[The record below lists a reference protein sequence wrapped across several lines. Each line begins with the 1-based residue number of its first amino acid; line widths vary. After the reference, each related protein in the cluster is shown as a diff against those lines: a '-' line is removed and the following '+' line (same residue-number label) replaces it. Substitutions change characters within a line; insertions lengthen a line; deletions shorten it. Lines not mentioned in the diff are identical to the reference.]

1 METSPESGMH
11 SWEGFSF
18 DLGLRKGR
26 SDGTENILT
35 PMWLCVVCV
44 FDSESFVRVPF
55 FWGGGTSFYWYSKHI
70 FNFWNLLEVLVSGLE
85 IPWIRLDGG
94 IFVELNIWF
103 PFNMNYLI
111 LLWIHPKSWTA
122 RPWKMMAKEDDP
134 FLLGPDGQLSGA
146 SFISF
151 RVYSYLNIQ
160 GPNYIYIYITPPYES
175 PMSHRHLRHLRSAG
189 RARCWLALESVGR
202 AEGLDGRCPTW
213 NPPLCCWKGPKINH
227 QFSPVVSGIT

>member
-1 METSPESGMH
+1 MLVIWVKNKWNFTWVRDAQLG
-11 SWEGFSF
+11 GVSF

-35 PMWLCVVCV
+35 PMWLCVVC
-44 FDSESFVRVPF
+44 FDSESLYVFLF
-55 FWGGGTSFYWYSKHI
+55 FWGEGRHFTGTVTY

-160 GPNYIYIYITPPYES
+160 GPNYIYIYHPTIRI
-175 PMSHRHLRHLRSAG
+175 SHVSLGTCGSSAG

-202 AEGLDGRCPTW
+202 AQGLDGRCPTW
-213 NPPLCCWKGPKINH
+213 NPWDPPLLLEGSKN
-227 QFSPVVSGIT
+227 

>member
-1 METSPESGMH
+1 M
-11 SWEGFSF
+11 
-18 DLGLRKGR
+18 
-26 SDGTENILT
+26 
-35 PMWLCVVCV
+35 LCVLIRRVCTC
-44 FDSESFVRVPF
+44 SFF
-55 FWGGGTSFYWYSKHI
+55 LGGEGRHFTGTVTY
-70 FNFWNLLEVLVSGLE
+70 FNFGNLLEVLVSGLE

-160 GPNYIYIYITPPYES
+160 GPNYIYIS
-175 PMSHRHLRHLRSAG
+175 PHHTNLPCHIGTCGISAPQV
-189 RARCWLALESVGR
+189 EHDVG
-202 AEGLDGRCPTW
+202 W
-213 NPPLCCWKGPKINH
+213 H
-227 QFSPVVSGIT
+227 

>member
-1 METSPESGMH
+1 MLVIWVKNKWNFTWVRDAQLG
-11 SWEGFSF
+11 GVSF

-35 PMWLCVVCV
+35 PMWLCVVC
-44 FDSESFVRVPF
+44 FDSESLYVFLF
-55 FWGGGTSFYWYSKHI
+55 FGGEGRHFTGTVTY

-175 PMSHRHLRHLRSAG
+175 PMSHRHLRQLRRSSTMLVGIRVGWEG
-189 RARCWLALESVGR
+189 RRTGWSLSNLECIPGIHHSVL
-202 AEGLDGRCPTW
+202 EGSK
-213 NPPLCCWKGPKINH
+213 N
-227 QFSPVVSGIT
+227 